1 MTKPRN
7 PRSALRIEISRCRTL
22 LSHLEDAEWPD
33 TDRIKEATQAVTD
46 AKHALT
52 AAQRATRSKP
62 NQPVGRY

>member
-1 MTKPRN
+1 MPRN

-33 TDRIKEATQAVTD
+33 VEKIKDATQAVTD

-52 AAQRATRSKP
+52 AAERATKP
-62 NQPVGRY
+62 AKPKNHGRY